1 MITIDLRQEP
11 LTLMELL
18 RRAETDIVRVVSANG
33 HEFMLVT
40 NEESLE
46 DEARRFGKSDKL
58 MKFLLQRSQKP
69 AVMSLSELKQRI
81 GDPIR

>member
-18 RRAETDIVRVVSANG
+18 RQAETDIVRIVSANG

-40 NEESLE
+40 SEESLE

-58 MKFLLQRSQKP
+58 MNFLAERTQKP
-69 AVMSLSELKQRI
+69 AVMSLGELKQRI
-81 GDPIR
+81 GTPTV

>member
-18 RRAETDIVRVVSANG
+18 RQAETDIIRIVSANG

-40 NEESLE
+40 SEESLE
-46 DEARRFGKSDKL
+46 DEARRFGKSDIL
-58 MKFLLQRSQKP
+58 MKFLTERAQKP
-69 AVMSLSELKQRI
+69 AAMSLSELKQRI
-81 GDPIR
+81 GNPTG